1 MENHPFGKK
10 IATLQKQHGL
20 TKTALADILGV
31 SVNTLSN
38 WEKGET
44 SPSFDAICNLCSA
57 FHLSLDDFAFGSGTQ
72 KAEKE
77 LPKGLQSIRQMY
89 KIGRGPSSSHTM
101 GPEKSAVF
109 LRRKTLMSINSR

>member
-1 MENHPFGKK
+1 MENHSFGKK
-10 IATLQKQHGL
+10 IATLQKQHGI

-31 SVNTLSN
+31 SVNTLSS

-72 KAEKE
+72 K
-77 LPKGLQSIRQMY
+77 PKKSCQRGFSQL
-89 KIGRGPSSSHTM
+89 GRCI
-101 GPEKSAVF
+101 K
-109 LRRKTLMSINSR
+109 

>member
-1 MENHPFGKK
+1 MENHSFGKK
-10 IATLQKQHGL
+10 IATLQKQHGI

-31 SVNTLSN
+31 SVNTLSS

-72 KAEKE
+72 KAEKSCQRGFSQ
-77 LPKGLQSIRQMY
+77 L
-89 KIGRGPSSSHTM
+89 GRCI
-101 GPEKSAVF
+101 K
-109 LRRKTLMSINSR
+109 